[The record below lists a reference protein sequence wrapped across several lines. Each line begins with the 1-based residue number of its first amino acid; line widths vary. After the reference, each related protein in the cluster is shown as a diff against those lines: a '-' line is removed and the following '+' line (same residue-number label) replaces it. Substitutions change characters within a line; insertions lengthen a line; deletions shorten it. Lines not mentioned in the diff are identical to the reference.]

1 MHHAKRTKKQTYE
14 FYADSY
20 GIFSGKANKKA
31 VIRFTGFA
39 AMIVS
44 KETWHPRQKCEF
56 DSDKKECTIT
66 IPYNNGIELIRDVLR
81 WGEHA
86 EILEPAELRKEI
98 LTRLK
103 QTTEKYL

>member
-1 MHHAKRTKKQTYE
+1 
-14 FYADSY
+14 
-20 GIFSGKANKKA
+20 
-31 VIRFTGFA
+31 
-39 AMIVS
+39 MIVS